1 MVIFGVNYSDKDA
14 YCSLC
19 ETNHLMPVNDS
30 GHKEKWHRNRNMFML
45 SKYTKEMEEWEC
57 QK

>member
-1 MVIFGVNYSDKDA
+1 MVILGVNYSDKEA

-19 ETNHLMPVNDS
+19 ETNHLMPNNDS

-45 SKYTKEMEEWEC
+45 RKYTKEMEE
-57 QK
+57 